1 MNSKTQHLLLENA
14 TANSNDAWKE
24 PNSFIKN
31 TDTGYLDKYK
41 CYVQLTVNN
50 NYVL

>member
-24 PNSFIKN
+24 PNLFIKN
-31 TDTGYLDKYK
+31 TGTGYLDRYGM
-41 CYVQLTVNN
+41 YS
-50 NYVL
+50 